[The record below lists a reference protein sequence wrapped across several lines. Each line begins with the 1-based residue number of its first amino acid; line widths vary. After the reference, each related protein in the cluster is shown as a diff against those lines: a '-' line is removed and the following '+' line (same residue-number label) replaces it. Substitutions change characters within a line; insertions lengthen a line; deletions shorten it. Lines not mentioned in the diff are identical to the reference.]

1 MVLRQR
7 RDQKNAS
14 RNSTIAIARHMG
26 RFIAPVMQEL
36 SVRDRLSPETTAH
49 LHRQVQEP
57 NLAERAASVNI

>member
-1 MVLRQR
+1 
-7 RDQKNAS
+7 
-14 RNSTIAIARHMG
+14 MG